1 MAGFFVNSHCF
12 QMSPFHKSLLLKRLF
27 SIKVL
32 DARCYLPGGRLF
44 APLLLLPTLW
54 LLASC
59 GGDSDRRLPD
69 VSNISVNIKLQRF
82 EQDLFQL
89 DTSDLPAGMQQLTG
103 KYPAL
108 LPLFALNIIHD
119 QTNPAETPLQSVGNF
134 LRAPE
139 VRHLNDTVQQLYGNL
154 DWLERDLSQ
163 MFRYYQ
169 YYLPDKPIPQVATIV
184 SEFGTDAF
192 TAGDSLCGIGL
203 DMYLGENFPGYNPE
217 IFPDYIRRQFRREY
231 IPVRLAKALA
241 RNAVEAPSG
250 QRLLDLMLYHG
261 KQLYLVDCLLP
272 LVADSAKMGYTR
284 AQLEGSEGNEQ
295 QVWAR
300 LLTQN
305 LLYSTDFGK
314 FKKLVT
320 PSPNAPVVFQEAPG
334 EVGNW
339 LGWQIVKSYMKRHPE
354 TTMAQLLH
362 LSDAQKF
369 LEEAKYKPR
378 RPL

>member
-1 MAGFFVNSHCF
+1 MPLSHKLLF
-12 QMSPFHKSLLLKRLF
+12 MKFLDVRKRHYPSEAVTASHRLTTLSSLLAL
-27 SIKVL
+27 
-32 DARCYLPGGRLF
+32 C
-44 APLLLLPTLW
+44 LLY
-54 LLASC
+54 ACSN
-59 GGDSDRRLPD
+59 DNDRRVPD
-69 VSNISVNIKLQRF
+69 VSNIPVEIKLQRF

-89 DTSDLPAGMQQLTG
+89 DTNNLQAGMQQLTG

-119 QTNPAETPLQSVGNF
+119 QTNPTETPLQAVGSF

-139 VRHLNDTVQQLYGNL
+139 AHHLNDTVQQLYGNL

-163 MFRYYQ
+163 MFRYYR
-169 YYLPDKPIPQVATIV
+169 YYFPRKPVPQIATIV

-231 IPVRLAKALA
+231 MPVRLAKALA
-241 RNAVEAPSG
+241 QNAVEAPPG
-250 QRLLDLMLYHG
+250 QRLLDLMLYNG
-261 KQLYLVDCLLP
+261 KQLYIVDCLLP
-272 LVADSAKMGYTR
+272 LTPDSLKMGYTR
-284 AQLEGSEGNEQ
+284 TQIEGCEANEQ

-300 LLTQN
+300 LLSQN

-339 LGWQIVKSYMKRHPE
+339 LGWQIVKAYMKRYPE
-354 TTMAQLLH
+354 TSMEQWLNF
-362 LSDAQKF
+362 SDAQKF

-378 RPL
+378 RR